1 MFYPIQLDKMR
12 NFRYG
17 MKAIS
22 LIEKK
27 LGKPIGKVDMEN
39 LTMEDAA
46 VMIWAGLVHEDPELT
61 PEKVMDLVDEY
72 SDIQTVLTA
81 MGEAFQGAF
90 GGRTEKDALLRE
102 EDALL
107 REVREEGIK
116 EIKKILDE
124 SVKEARKG
132 KNK

>member
-27 LGKPIGKVDMEN
+27 LGKPISKIDMDN

-61 PEKVMDLVDEY
+61 PERVMDLVDEY

-102 EDALL
+102 
-107 REVREEGIK
+107 VREEGIK

-124 SVKEARKG
+124 SVKEARKE

>member
-22 LIEKK
+22 LIEKT
-27 LGKPIGKVDMEN
+27 LGKPISKIDMDN

-46 VMIWAGLVHEDPELT
+46 VMIWAGLAHEDPDLT

-81 MGEAFQGAF
+81 MGEAFQAAF
-90 GGRTEKDALLRE
+90 GPNK
-102 EDALL
+102 EDTKQ
-107 REVREEGIK
+107 E
-116 EIKKILDE
+116 
-124 SVKEARKG
+124 

>member
-1 MFYPIQLDKMR
+1 MFFPVKLDKMR

-27 LGKPIGKVDMEN
+27 LGKPIGKIDLEN

-46 VMIWAGLVHEDPELT
+46 VMIWAGLAHEDPDLT

-72 SDIQTVLTA
+72 SDIQTVFTA
-81 MGEAFQGAF
+81 MGEAFQAAF
-90 GGRTEKDALLRE
+90 GPNK
-102 EDALL
+102 EDT
-107 REVREEGIK
+107 K
-116 EIKKILDE
+116 Q
-124 SVKEARKG
+124 G

>member
-1 MFYPIQLDKMR
+1 MFFPVKLDKMR

-27 LGKPIGKVDMEN
+27 LGKPIGKIDLEN

-46 VMIWAGLVHEDPELT
+46 VMIWAGLVHEDKDLT

-72 SDIQTVLTA
+72 SDVQTVLTA

-90 GGRTEKDALLRE
+90 GNYGENDAKKEYRE
-102 EDALL
+102 QQAIKFKKSLDKIV
-107 REVREEGIK
+107 EVSEE
-116 EIKKILDE
+116 
-124 SVKEARKG
+124 

>member
-17 MKAIS
+17 MKALS
-22 LIEKK
+22 LIEKT
-27 LGKPIGKVDMEN
+27 LGKPISKIDMEN

-102 EDALL
+102 
-107 REVREEGIK
+107 VREEGIK

>member
-1 MFYPIQLDKMR
+1 MYYPFKLDKIR

-27 LGKPIGKVDMEN
+27 LKKPVSKIDMEN

-46 VMIWAGLVHEDPELT
+46 VLIWAGLQHEDRDLT
-61 PEKVMDLVDEY
+61 PEKIMDLVDDH
-72 SDIQTVLTA
+72 SDITTVMQA

-90 GGRTEKDALLRE
+90 GKNEENEVQEEKNE
-102 EDALL
+102 
-107 REVREEGIK
+107 
-116 EIKKILDE
+116 
-124 SVKEARKG
+124 
-132 KNK
+132 

>member
-1 MFYPIQLDKMR
+1 MSYYPIKLDKVR

-22 LIEKK
+22 LIEKQLK
-27 LGKPIGKVDMEN
+27 KPISKIDLEN

-46 VMIWAGLVHEDPELT
+46 VMIWAGLVHEDKDLT

-72 SDIQTVLTA
+72 SDITTVLQA
-81 MGEAFQGAF
+81 MGEAFRSAF
-90 GGRTEKDALLRE
+90 GRN
-102 EDALL
+102 
-107 REVREEGIK
+107 EG
-116 EIKKILDE
+116 ENE
-124 SVKEARKG
+124 

>member
-1 MFYPIQLDKMR
+1 MFFPVKLDKMR

-46 VMIWAGLVHEDPELT
+46 VMIWAGLVHEDKDLT

-90 GGRTEKDALLRE
+90 GGRTE

-124 SVKEARKG
+124 SVKEARNG

>member
-1 MFYPIQLDKMR
+1 MSYVPIKLDKVR

-27 LGKPIGKVDMEN
+27 FKKPISKIDYDN

-46 VMIWAGLVHEDPELT
+46 VIIWAGLVHEDKNLT
-61 PEKVMDLVDEY
+61 PDKVMDLVDEY
-72 SDIQTVLTA
+72 SNLVEVMAEA
-81 MGEAFQGAF
+81 MKAINEAFGIDK
-90 GGRTEKDALLRE
+90 TE
-102 EDALL
+102 
-107 REVREEGIK
+107 VIK
-116 EIKKILDE
+116 EVE
-124 SVKEARKG
+124 G

>member
-1 MFYPIQLDKMR
+1 MYYPIQLDKMR

-27 LGKPIGKVDMEN
+27 LGKPIGKIDLEN

-46 VMIWAGLVHEDPELT
+46 VMIWAGLVHEDKDLT

-72 SDIQTVLTA
+72 SDVQTVFTA

-90 GGRTEKDALLRE
+90 GNYGENDAKKEDRE
-102 EDALL
+102 EQAIKFKKSLDKIV
-107 REVREEGIK
+107 EVSEE
-116 EIKKILDE
+116 
-124 SVKEARKG
+124 

>member
-1 MFYPIQLDKMR
+1 MYYPIQLDKMR

-27 LGKPIGKVDMEN
+27 FGKSVSKIDMEN

-46 VMIWAGLVHEDPELT
+46 VMIWAGLVHEDKDLT

-72 SDIQTVLTA
+72 SDVQTVLTA

-90 GGRTEKDALLRE
+90 GNYGENDAKKEYRE
-102 EDALL
+102 EQAIKFKKSLDKIV
-107 REVREEGIK
+107 EVSEE
-116 EIKKILDE
+116 
-124 SVKEARKG
+124 

>member
-1 MFYPIQLDKMR
+1 MYYPIQLDKMR

-27 LGKPIGKVDMEN
+27 LGKPIGKIDLEN

-46 VMIWAGLVHEDPELT
+46 AMIWAGLVHEDKDLT
-61 PEKVMDLVDEY
+61 PEKIMDLVDEY
-72 SDIQTVLTA
+72 SDVQTVLTA

-90 GGRTEKDALLRE
+90 GNYGENDAKKEYRE
-102 EDALL
+102 EQAIKFKKSLDKIV
-107 REVREEGIK
+107 EVSEE
-116 EIKKILDE
+116 
-124 SVKEARKG
+124 

>member
-46 VMIWAGLVHEDPELT
+46 VMIWAGLVHEDKDLT

-72 SDIQTVLTA
+72 SDVQTVLET
-81 MGEAFQGAF
+81 MGKAFQGAF
-90 GGRTEKDALLRE
+90 NQGKAEK
-102 EDALL
+102 
-107 REVREEGIK
+107 K
-116 EIKKILDE
+116 E
-124 SVKEARKG
+124 
-132 KNK
+132 KNR

>member
-1 MFYPIQLDKMR
+1 MYYPIQLDKMR

-27 LGKPIGKVDMEN
+27 LGKPIGKIDLEN

-46 VMIWAGLVHEDPELT
+46 VMIWAGLVHEDKDLT

-72 SDIQTVLTA
+72 SDVQTVLTA
-81 MGEAFQGAF
+81 MGEAFQGVF
-90 GGRTEKDALLRE
+90 GNYGENDAKKEYRE
-102 EDALL
+102 EQAIKFKKSLDKIV
-107 REVREEGIK
+107 EVSEE
-116 EIKKILDE
+116 
-124 SVKEARKG
+124 

>member
-1 MFYPIQLDKMR
+1 MYYPIQLDKMR

-27 LGKPIGKVDMEN
+27 LGKPIGKINLEN

-46 VMIWAGLVHEDPELT
+46 VMIWAGLVHEDKGLT

-72 SDIQTVLTA
+72 SDVQTVLTA

-90 GGRTEKDALLRE
+90 GNYGENDAKKEYRE
-102 EDALL
+102 EQAIKFKKSLDKIV
-107 REVREEGIK
+107 EVSEE
-116 EIKKILDE
+116 
-124 SVKEARKG
+124 

>member
-1 MFYPIQLDKMR
+1 MGYYPIKLDKVR

-27 LGKPIGKVDMEN
+27 FKKPVSKIDLEN

-46 VMIWAGLVHEDPELT
+46 ILIWAGLYHEDKNLS
-61 PEKVMDLVDEY
+61 PEKVMDLVDDY
-72 SDIQTVLTA
+72 SDITTVLQT

-90 GGRTEKDALLRE
+90 GTG
-102 EDALL
+102 
-107 REVREEGIK
+107 EVNE
-116 EIKKILDE
+116 
-124 SVKEARKG
+124 G
-132 KNK
+132 KNE